1 MHRKKYIQLDADN
14 RCYHELEY
22 LGAEPPK
29 AGAGLVDVTSRT
41 DGPWLGKVYD
51 PQAGTFAWPEP
62 TAKLTA
68 SASSIAQG
76 GKVTLSWETTD
87 AVSAEIRT
95 VAGNALIHRC
105 EPPEA
110 GAVEVEPG
118 QTYTYELTA
127 AGQPGTTPARDR
139 RRVTVT

>member
-1 MHRKKYIQLDADN
+1 MHRKTYIQLDANN

-22 LGAEPPK
+22 QGADPPK

-76 GKVTLSWETTD
+76 EKVTLTWETTD
-87 AVSAEIRT
+87 AVSAEIT
-95 VAGNALIHRC
+95 TGGGAVVHRC

-110 GAVEVEPG
+110 GEVEVEPG
-118 QTYTYELTA
+118 QTYTYTLTA
-127 AGQPGTTPARDR
+127 TGREGTTPARDR
-139 RRVTVT
+139 KRVTVT